1 MISADSVCESV
12 SVVGRQHLDGDYFA
26 AQAQLQLEQGVAVG
40 WVRLLAFHN
49 KLDNVIIHYSV
60 IHSKHTFYLG

>member
-26 AQAQLQLEQGVAVG
+26 AQAQLQLEQGAAVG